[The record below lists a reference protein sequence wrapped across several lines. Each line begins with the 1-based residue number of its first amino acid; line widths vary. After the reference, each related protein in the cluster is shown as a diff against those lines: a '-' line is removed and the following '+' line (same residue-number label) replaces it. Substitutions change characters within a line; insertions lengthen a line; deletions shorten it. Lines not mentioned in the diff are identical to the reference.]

1 MPKFE
6 KGSQSAKDYMAGLR
20 AKRGMGIVS
29 LSPPQPVQTPVPI
42 KRGGGEEPIG
52 EIRNQLI
59 NIMDSLNQLDPV
71 SFNTG
76 AAASVMN
83 SLKNVDIPPQ
93 DMNAIVTKVAKIRKP
108 KKK

>member
-6 KGSQSAKDYMAGLR
+6 KGSKEAKDYMAGLR
-20 AKRGMGIVS
+20 SKRGMGIVS
-29 LSPPQPVQTPVPI
+29 LPPPQPVQTPVPI
-42 KRGGGEEPIG
+42 RGGGEEPIG

-83 SLKNVDIPPQ
+83 SLRNVDIPPQ